1 MKWMFSSGKAD
12 VDARDAVL
20 LARLEKSFDAD
31 PDAFVEASK
40 RLTAT
45 DFELIG
51 TFIQVYC
58 FAELS
63 ARQIIEMIN
72 CATVGQ
78 PTEAASRLA
87 GHDVFPKLAEA
98 AGKLSNNGKGNLRE
112 TLIRAAGTV
121 AMHRQVRHTLAHWA
135 VRRIETGE
143 AFLILSKNAQEGK
156 KRHGKMIGAGE
167 IHYGIMGTATLRR
180 ELKKLEQHTQNL
192 SVAAMHMNKDTQG
205 LAGMLTNRT

>member
-1 MKWMFSSGKAD
+1 MKWLFSSRNAD
-12 VDARDAVL
+12 IDASETVL
-20 LARLEKSFDAD
+20 LARLEKAFDAD

-40 RLTAT
+40 RPTAK

-63 ARQIIEMIN
+63 ARQIIEMIDS
-72 CATVGQ
+72 AILGRR
-78 PTEAASRLA
+78 PEAASRLA

-98 AGKLSNNGKGNLRE
+98 AGKLSSDGKGNLRE

-121 AMHRQVRHTLAHWA
+121 EMHRQIRHTLAHWA
-135 VRRIETGE
+135 VRRIEGGR
-143 AFLILSKNAQEGK
+143 AFLVLSKNAQEGK

-167 IHYGIMGTATLRR
+167 LHYGMMGTATLRR

-192 SVAAMHMNKDTQG
+192 SVAAVHMGKDRQG
-205 LAGMLTNRT
+205 LASMLAARD